1 MKRSK
6 KYEAS
11 AKLIDRSKKYDVDE
25 AVKLL
30 PQISFSKFAGSVEV
44 NVYLNLNDKQKKESI
59 RGAYSLP
66 NAFGKAVRVLVFCDP
81 ADAPKAKGADFIGA
95 EDLMKEVEG
104 GKTDFDIV
112 LTTPAMMPKI
122 ARLGKV
128 LGSKG
133 LMPNPKNGTITTDLE
148 TTIKTFKS
156 GRKNYKASDVGLIT
170 AVVGKTDMKPEDL
183 KANIVAFATTIFAD
197 TKKFNPAPLKAITL
211 APTMGPKISLDVN
224 KLAL

>member
-6 KYEAS
+6 KYETK
-11 AKLIDRSKKYDVDE
+11 AKLIDKSKKYDVDE

-30 PQISFSKFAGSVEV
+30 PEVSYSKFAGSVEIST
-44 NVYLNLNDKQKKESI
+44 YLNLNDKQKKESI

-66 NAFGKAVRVLVFCDP
+66 ITFGKTVKVLVFCDA
-81 ADAPKAKGADFIGA
+81 ADAAKAKGADFVGA
-95 EDLMKEVEG
+95 DDLMKEVEA
-104 GKTDFDIV
+104 GKSDFDIV

-156 GRKNYKASDVGLIT
+156 GRKNYKASEIGLIT
-170 AVVGKTDMKPEDL
+170 AVVGKTDMKAEDL
-183 KANIVAFATTIFAD
+183 KANIVAFLTTIFND
-197 TKKFNPAPLKAITL
+197 TKKFNPVPIKAVTL
-211 APTMGPKISLDVN
+211 APTMGPKLNLDVN